1 MFDTIGVSQR
11 TRKPWTVV
19 SSFIGQV
26 AMVGLA
32 IVIPMLSTE
41 GLPHRLGW
49 VGLPEPPRG
58 LPHRPAPSAAARTN
72 TMPSQVYRRTLI
84 VPVAI
89 PARAMAIVDPAA
101 APALDTDGSGGVA
114 GGIGAPGGSGGNGVI
129 DSLGQAVAVAPP
141 PPPPVRR
148 EPSKVIPRV
157 SIGGKVQ
164 AAKLL
169 SGPAPVYP
177 VLARQARI
185 SGVVRLE
192 AIISRDGTIMDL
204 RAVSGHPL
212 LIPAALAAVERWVF
226 RPTYLNGEPVE
237 VATQIEVNFALQR

>member
-1 MFDTIGVSQR
+1 MFDTIGVSER
-11 TRKPWTVV
+11 TRKPWTVA

-32 IVIPMLSTE
+32 IVIPLLSTE

-49 VGLPEPPRG
+49 VSIPEPPRG
-58 LPHRPAPSAAARTN
+58 LPHRPAPSAAARASAV
-72 TMPSQVYRRTLI
+72 PSQVYRRTLI

-89 PARAMAIVDPAA
+89 PARAMPIVDPAP
-101 APALDTDGSGGVA
+101 APALDADGVGGVT
-114 GGIGAPGGSGGNGVI
+114 GGMGGSGGSGGNAVI
-129 DSLGQAVAVAPP
+129 DGLVPAIAAAPP

-148 EPSKVIPRV
+148 EVSKTIPRV

-177 VLARQARI
+177 PLARQARI

-192 AIISRDGTIMDL
+192 AIISRDGSIMDL

-237 VATQIEVNFALQR
+237 VATEIEVNFALHR